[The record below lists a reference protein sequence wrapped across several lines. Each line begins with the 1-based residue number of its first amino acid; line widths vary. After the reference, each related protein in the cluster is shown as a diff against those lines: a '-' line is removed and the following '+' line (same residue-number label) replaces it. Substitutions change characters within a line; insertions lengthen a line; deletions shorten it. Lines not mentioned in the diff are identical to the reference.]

1 MSPGAGVSRRTWSAG
16 RGAHDRA
23 DLHALGHVAGVVDLV
38 DLTGGQ
44 TDLVA
49 VGAVAGGGGGHEL
62 ALGQLACK
70 RLGRPGTVGSAAPV
84 TRIA

>member
-1 MSPGAGVSRRTWSAG
+1 MVG
-16 RGAHDRA
+16 RGGGHDRTH
-23 DLHALGHVAGVVDLV
+23 LHALGHVAGVVDLV

-62 ALGQLACK
+62 ALGSL
-70 RLGRPGTVGSAAPV
+70 PSSVSETGTVGSAAPV